1 MIQLY
6 PYCSVLFAT
15 LETSGELEPKCVPQV
30 LLGSLLGTW
39 RSAIGHFSL
48 SLATNIP
55 RSLDESFLDPVSV
68 SVVKWR
74 ICIYFMFATLPK
86 PAPPTPPS
94 LFLLLG
100 TDTFFSSLKKNLP
113 ALCSVAAE
121 CVSAFSVEFWL
132 QTQLLQVT

>member
-1 MIQLY
+1 MVQFY
-6 PYCSVLFAT
+6 PHCSVLIAT

-30 LLGSLLGTW
+30 FLGSLLGSW
-39 RSAIGHFSL
+39 RL
-48 SLATNIP
+48 VSLATNIP
-55 RSLDESFLDPVSV
+55 RSLGESFLDPVSV

-74 ICIYFMFATLPK
+74 ICIYYMFPTLPK
-86 PAPPTPPS
+86 PAPPHPTPHHP
-94 LFLLLG
+94 LLLLLG
-100 TDTFFSSLKKNLP
+100 TDTLFSSLKKNLP

>member
-1 MIQLY
+1 MC
-6 PYCSVLFAT
+6 PASVTGIVTGDVAVSYWPLF
-15 LETSGELEPKCVPQV
+15 V
-30 LLGSLLGTW
+30 
-39 RSAIGHFSL
+39 

-55 RSLDESFLDPVSV
+55 RSLCESFLDPVSV
-68 SVVKWR
+68 LVVKWR

-100 TDTFFSSLKKNLP
+100 TDTLFSSLKKNLP

-121 CVSAFSVEFWL
+121 CVSAFSAEFWL

>member
-15 LETSGELEPKCVPQV
+15 LETSRELEPKCVPRV
-30 LLGSLLGTW
+30 FLGSLLGTW
-39 RSAIGHFSL
+39 QSAIG
-48 SLATNIP
+48 LATNSP
-55 RSLDESFLDPVSV
+55 RSLGESFLDPVSV

-74 ICIYFMFATLPK
+74 ICIYCMFVTLPK
-86 PAPPTPPS
+86 PSPPHPTPPHP

-100 TDTFFSSLKKNLP
+100 SDTFSSLKKNLP

>member
-1 MIQLY
+1 MC
-6 PYCSVLFAT
+6 PASVTGIVTGDVAVSYWPLF
-15 LETSGELEPKCVPQV
+15 VV
-30 LLGSLLGTW
+30 LSYKHSQKSW
-39 RSAIGHFSL
+39 RKFSR
-48 SLATNIP
+48 P
-55 RSLDESFLDPVSV
+55 V

-100 TDTFFSSLKKNLP
+100 TDTLFSSLKKNLP

-121 CVSAFSVEFWL
+121 CVSAFSAEFWL